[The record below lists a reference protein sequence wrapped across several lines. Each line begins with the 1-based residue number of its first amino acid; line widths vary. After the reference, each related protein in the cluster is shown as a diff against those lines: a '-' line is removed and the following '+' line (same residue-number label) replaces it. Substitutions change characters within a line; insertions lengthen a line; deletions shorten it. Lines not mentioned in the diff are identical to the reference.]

1 MSARVRELIYDTAVV
16 TGGMAP
22 VGILALV
29 LMF

>member
-1 MSARVRELIYDTAVV
+1 MSARVRELIYETAVV